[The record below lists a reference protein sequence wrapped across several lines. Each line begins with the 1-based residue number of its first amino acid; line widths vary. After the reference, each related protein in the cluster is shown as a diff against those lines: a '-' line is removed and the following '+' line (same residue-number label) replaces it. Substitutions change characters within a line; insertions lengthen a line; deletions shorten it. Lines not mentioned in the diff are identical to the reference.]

1 MRARPVRARAF
12 GTLPGTRPLAQPP
25 PRRLPMGMRASLI
38 LLPLLAA
45 CYTHAPIEP
54 HALRANTNIRA
65 RVNAATAEQLEPL
78 LGIGNARLLTGV
90 IITASPDTLI
100 VEVPTAVRAEVG
112 SSVQTLKQRVAIPR
126 AAIFEVETRKV
137 DRLRTG
143 LVVGSASI
151 AAGILIFRAVHG
163 GRGADGPPGGGGP
176 AEHRIPLIR
185 IGM

>member
-1 MRARPVRARAF
+1 
-12 GTLPGTRPLAQPP
+12 
-25 PRRLPMGMRASLI
+25 MGMRVSLI
-38 LLPLLAA
+38 LLPFLAA

-54 HALRANTNIRA
+54 HALREQTTIRA

-78 LGIGNARLLTGV
+78 LGIGNARVVSGV

-143 LVVGSASI
+143 LIVGSASI
-151 AAGILIFRAVHG
+151 VAGVLIFRAIEG
-163 GRGADGPPGGGGP
+163 GRGANGPPGGGGP
-176 AEHRIPLIR
+176 NEHRVPLLR
-185 IGM
+185 LRM